1 MVADGFGVGDGAR
14 FQLGVERF
22 VGVDIDEKGMRGQ
35 RLHQGVVVD
44 FADAAAGVVDKS
56 LITVEAL
63 GALDK
68 GGDVVHRRALGFVKQ
83 PLPFDE
89 GAGVVAVAPQF
100 ADESGKDMQPFD
112 AHFAL
117 DADRIIAQKRR
128 QRGLAPRQHGQP
140 VADGLVQIAG
150 GDAVIAGIMK
160 PAGAMQQG
168 CQRGLADAGGTHQ
181 SNAGNRGHN
190 IIRLHKKRALY

>member
-1 MVADGFGVGDGAR
+1 M
-14 FQLGVERF
+14 
-22 VGVDIDEKGMRGQ
+22 
-35 RLHQGVVVD
+35 HQGVVVD

-63 GALDK
+63 GALDE

-100 ADESGKDMQPFD
+100 TDESGKDMQPLD

-117 DADRIIAQKRR
+117 DANRIIAQKRR
-128 QRGLAPRQHGQP
+128 
-140 VADGLVQIAG
+140 
-150 GDAVIAGIMK
+150 
-160 PAGAMQQG
+160 
-168 CQRGLADAGGTHQ
+168 
-181 SNAGNRGHN
+181 
-190 IIRLHKKRALY
+190 